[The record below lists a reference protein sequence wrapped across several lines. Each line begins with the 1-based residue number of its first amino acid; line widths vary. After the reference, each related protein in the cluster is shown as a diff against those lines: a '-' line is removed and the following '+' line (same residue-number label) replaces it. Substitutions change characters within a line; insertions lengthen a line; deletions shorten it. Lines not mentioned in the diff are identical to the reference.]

1 MKRTVPFLITMVAG
15 LFMLLAFFVPHPDV
29 RGLYTEMQ
37 TWAIIVV
44 GFTYV
49 LGVANLL
56 RINTRHVAR
65 RERDWP
71 FKVVLIVGLLGTM
84 AIGFYEGIADIVDP
98 SVLGYSETGSRFQW
112 VYLTFYSP
120 MAATM
125 FALLAF
131 FIASAAFRAFRI
143 RSFEAMLLAIAAFIL
158 MLGRVPLGHAIHPFI
173 PGAADWLMEIPQNA
187 AKRGILIGAALGVIA
202 TGMRV
207 ILGMEKTYGGGESS

>member
-37 TWAIIVV
+37 TWAIVVV

-71 FKVVLIVGLLGTM
+71 FKIVLIVGLLGTM
-84 AIGFYEGIADIVDP
+84 AIGFYEGIADIMDP

-112 VYLTFYSP
+112 IYLTFYSP
-120 MAATM
+120 MSATM

-131 FIASAAFRAFRI
+131 FIASAAFRAFRA
-143 RSFEAMLLAIAAFIL
+143 RNVEATL
-158 MLGRVPLGHAIHPFI
+158 MLATAIVVMLGVIPVGEWIHP
-173 PGAADWLMEIPQNA
+173 GMTDLKDWILAYPNNA
-187 AKRGILIGAALGVIA
+187 GRRAILIGAALGAVA
-202 TGMRV
+202 TGLRV
-207 ILGMEKTYGGGESS
+207 ILGVERSHLGHD